1 MSRSWLAPAKLN
13 LFLAIT
19 GRRHDGYHDLQ
30 TVFQLIGLYDRLR
43 FEEIAED
50 RIERVGGLAGLPA
63 EEDLAVRAAWLLKR
77 RFGVRAGVRIH
88 IDKRIPA
95 GGGLGAVAVMRRRS
109 WSRSIVCGGWVCR
122 RTRSPASDSSSAA
135 MCRFSFTDE
144 TPGRKGGEILHP
156 LRLPRRWFVVI
167 DPGQRVDTREAFA
180 APELTRNA
188 PRRTIRRF
196 LRDGLGGNA
205 FEAVVRVRHPE
216 VAAALAWLR
225 RFGAAGLSGSGDAS
239 SYRSRTA
246 VRRWRWRGA
255 VHRRG
260 SRTWPAAYPAH
271 RCCGGFRRRS
281 ADTGASPSGKA
292 PDFDSGMRR
301 FESCRP
307 SQSEVDHGRPL

>member
-19 GRRHDGYHDLQ
+19 GQRHDGYHDLQ

-88 IDKRIPA
+88 IEKRIPA
-95 GGGLGAVAVMRRRS
+95 GGGLGGGSSDAATVLVALNRLWRLGLS
-109 WSRSIVCGGWVCR
+109 AHAL
-122 RTRSPASDSSSAA
+122 ASLGLELGSDVPV
-135 MCRFSFTDE
+135 FVY
-144 TPGRKGGEILHP
+144 GRNAWAEGRGEILHP

-225 RFGAAGLSGSGDAS
+225 RFGAAGLSGSGGCVFLPLPNRREAL
-239 SYRSRTA
+239 A
-246 VRRWRWRGA
+246 VA
-255 VHRRG
+255 
-260 SRTWPAAYPAH
+260 
-271 RCCGGFRRRS
+271 RCCPSPWVAHVACGLSRSPLLWRLSPEERRHWGVAKR
-281 ADTGASPSGKA
+281 
-292 PDFDSGMRR
+292 
-301 FESCRP
+301 
-307 SQSEVDHGRPL
+307 